1 MCTLLLILSFFF
13 VNDTATTEIYTYL
26 HTLSLHDALPILI
39 SSQCPHS
46 TRLIGPPRQMRTAS
60 GARIPTTN
68 ASDATTPMPL
78 ARRYRSEEHTSE
90 LQSLM
95 RISYDVFCLK
105 KKKNSNTTKSLEQF
119 YQQQDAHKR
128 VHEHMITA
136 P

>member
-78 ARRYRSEEHTSE
+78 ARRYSVKPARDHGSGTFSHRWKPSGCAAY
-90 LQSLM
+90 SARR
-95 RISYDVFCLK
+95 RIRAAS
-105 KKKNSNTTKSLEQF
+105 
-119 YQQQDAHKR
+119 R
-128 VHEHMITA
+128 
-136 P
+136 